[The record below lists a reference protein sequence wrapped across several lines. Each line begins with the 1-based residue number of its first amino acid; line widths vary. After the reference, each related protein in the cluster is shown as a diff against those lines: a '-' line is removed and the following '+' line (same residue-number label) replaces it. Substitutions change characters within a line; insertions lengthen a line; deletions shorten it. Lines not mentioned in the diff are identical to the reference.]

1 MSQLTLLQEHLG
13 SIDACW
19 EAREWA
25 GTRTAQQ
32 AWDECERADWLL
44 WWAWMVGR
52 DNRAALIRAT
62 CRGPRRALR
71 FVTSGELHL
80 LRAIEAAEAVAAE
93 NTPKNRAA
101 AAWAAALAAA
111 AAATGDAAWAAALA
125 AAAAWD
131 SARAAARAAAWAVG
145 AAAAATGDAAW
156 AASAAAAR
164 AAEHIAICQE
174 IRAILSCP
182 VKETQ
187 TRGASCNGS
196 K

>member
-1 MSQLTLLQEHLG
+1 MSQLTILQEHLG
-13 SIDACW
+13 SIDACR

-52 DNRAALIRAT
+52 DNRAALICAT
-62 CRGPRRALR
+62 CCGPRRALR

-93 NTPKNRAA
+93 NTPENRAA
-101 AAWAAALAAA
+101 AAWAS
-111 AAATGDAAWAAALA
+111 ATS
-125 AAAAWD
+125 AAWD
-131 SARAAARAAAWAVG
+131 A
-145 AAAAATGDAAW
+145 GDA
-156 AASAAAAR
+156 AAAAR
-164 AAEHIAICQE
+164 AAENIAICQE

-182 VKETQ
+182 VKE
-187 TRGASCNGS
+187 A
-196 K
+196 